1 MLNRSYRKKECMEQ
15 IELLR
20 EKMIST
26 AMLYGM
32 NHPLVLKY
40 SQEIDQ
46 KHNSILG
53 GEYSSI
59 SHLQKG
65 S

>member
-1 MLNRSYRKKECMEQ
+1 MEQ